1 MDLIQEQGGFRVGE
15 EVICILNN
23 RSSLTVG
30 KAYKIIEFSGN
41 ITGAH
46 PDSYDWWISVKN
58 DIGYQ
63 EDYHHTR
70 FINKNEFR
78 NYSIEQITEL

>member
-1 MDLIQEQGGFRVGE
+1 MEEIQEQFVVGE

-23 RSSLTVG
+23 RASLTVG
-30 KAYKIIEFSGN
+30 RAYKIIELSDAQKN
-41 ITGAH
+41 SCR
-46 PDSYDWWISVKN
+46 PEWVSVKN
-58 DIGYQ
+58 DLGYQ

-78 NYSIEQITEL
+78 NYSIEQITTS